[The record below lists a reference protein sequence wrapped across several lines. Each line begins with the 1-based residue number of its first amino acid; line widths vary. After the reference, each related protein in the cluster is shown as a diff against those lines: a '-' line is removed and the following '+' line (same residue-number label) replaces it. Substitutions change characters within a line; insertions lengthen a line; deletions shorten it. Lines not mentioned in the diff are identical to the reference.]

1 MKFGQSRNCYDPNR
15 LPETRHP
22 RSTSPIIA
30 SYRRQSNRARRPF
43 RGGAFVAAE
52 VLGYHSAITANFNGS
67 EKLMSHARISIDP
80 AVMMGKPCIKGTRIT
95 VELILRK
102 LGAGRSFADLLEA
115 YPKLT
120 EDDLRAAL
128 AFAAD
133 YMQHETVLAAE

>member
-1 MKFGQSRNCYDPNR
+1 M
-15 LPETRHP
+15 T
-22 RSTSPIIA
+22 
-30 SYRRQSNRARRPF
+30 
-43 RGGAFVAAE
+43 
-52 VLGYHSAITANFNGS
+52 
-67 EKLMSHARISIDP
+67 HARISIDP

-102 LGAGRSFADLLEA
+102 LGAGRSFSDLLDA
-115 YPKLT
+115 YPHLT